1 MDKKTDSPSG
11 DPAPFQDRVSVNV
24 FFSGAQRR
32 KLLDEIK
39 KSIADGIPVITLTG
53 EEGTGKT
60 MICRMVEKEVQAQI
74 TCVYL
79 PNTLESFDDVVRV
92 LALKVGTPSA
102 DKPETTKILVDEI
115 ARTLEEND
123 SRLVVVFDQT
133 ERMYLATIE
142 RIRKML
148 DRMNV
153 NSTLLQIIFAGRK
166 SLLENLG
173 QLEICNFQDV
183 EEKHFSLNLLGLSE
197 TYAYLNHCA
206 KQRSPGR
213 GKNIFTPEA
222 AKKIFSMAQ
231 GNLRMTNMLAAK
243 SLDAADSET
252 SFMVLLDNVSSKEEA
267 KLERR
272 KKLWSKA
279 RLPGWQ
285 WSLGGGGL
293 LVLVVFFLLAGGGE
307 QQESPH
313 VVIEKRLE
321 DTAPEKEKV
330 QEAVAEQSEAAPE
343 KKRSGRKLAA
353 VDKNAAPKILP
364 DDVKDNS
371 AVPVISTETEN
382 RRQLPAKEIRLPVEQ
397 KEGNRPEKA
406 GDILSVAA
414 ADQRA
419 EPAKPKAEK
428 MVQEGKPEAA
438 ATATANPVISPRIE
452 KPAIGT
458 AEKTEVIEEISKIAA
473 QALAVKE
480 KSEAAAERPE
490 NSPQAD
496 IVREEVSDSA
506 SALTPVPVK
515 VENMMDG
522 VIEEKGAREVEPVVF
537 AGMKKR
543 LPPPRADI
551 GGAKEIVKI
560 APAKIK
566 IAVAPENLEKEA
578 VPSEKNI
585 SAVRLFEMREAAG
598 GKWLSG
604 QARGSHTVQLMALT
618 AEHAEDNLK
627 GRFEQQEYREIADN
641 IFIIKGNAST
651 VYVYYGEYPDLDSAR
666 QARNSLPVFLHKHDP
681 YAVSVEGAIAKAV
694 SGQ

>member
-1 MDKKTDSPSG
+1 MDKKIDNPSG

-92 LALKVGTPSA
+92 LALKIGTPSA
-102 DKPETTKILVDEI
+102 DKPETTTILVDEI

-231 GNLRMTNMLAAK
+231 GNLRMTNMLAVK

-252 SFMVLLDNVSSKEEA
+252 SFMVLLDNVSGKEEA
-267 KLERR
+267 KLERWE
-272 KKLWSKA
+272 KLWSQA
-279 RLPGWQ
+279 RLPGWR

-293 LVLVVFFLLAGGGE
+293 LVLVVFFLLVGGGE

-313 VVIEKRLE
+313 VAIEKRLE
-321 DTAPEKEKV
+321 NTAPEEKA
-330 QEAVAEQSEAAPE
+330 QETVAEQSEAAPE
-343 KKRSGRKLAA
+343 KKRSGSKLAA
-353 VDKNAAPKILP
+353 VDKNTAPKVLP
-364 DDVKDNS
+364 DNVRDNS
-371 AVPVISTETEN
+371 DVPVISTETEN

-419 EPAKPKAEK
+419 EPAKPKADK

-473 QALAVKE
+473 QALVVKE
-480 KSEAAAERPE
+480 KSEAAAEWSG
-490 NSPQAD
+490 NSSQAD
-496 IVREEVSDSA
+496 IVREEISDSA
-506 SALTPVPVK
+506 LALTPVPVK
-515 VENMMDG
+515 VENMMDE
-522 VIEEKGAREVEPVVF
+522 VIEEEGASEVEPVVF

-566 IAVAPENLEKEA
+566 IAVAPENLVKEP
-578 VPSEKNI
+578 VSSEQNI
-585 SAVRLFEMREAAG
+585 SAVSLFEMREAAG
-598 GKWLSG
+598 GKWLTG

-618 AEHAEDNLK
+618 AEHAEDNLR

-641 IFIIKGNAST
+641 IFIVKGNAST